1 VNFLIKIEEAI
12 NRFIEQILEKLK
24 TVTPDFLFQLI
35 VFLAHLPAAIKKK
48 IKIYKPKLHILG
60 LKFVG
65 YSAHYTTMARG
76 YLMSFLMYLRS
87 EEFKKADK
95 TTLLLKPIRY
105 AKSHP
110 IKTLSGLFSLMI
122 LAGATTII
130 FQNAEKI
137 AIGTYALRKPA
148 SSESAEEDVYIEFKN
163 HKFEVKIQAA
173 GGGGHG
179 GHGAEGAEAHEY
191 ELYLDLR
198 IEANNPQ
205 DKEFLE
211 RMEEML
217 DDNLEA
223 LELPVT
229 QLPLG
234 IENQKAIEEA
244 MVKSLNEDFR
254 QIGHDHP
261 IKGIKLKQIL
271 PSRPQYFR
279 QAERMTSVADINLQ
293 IFLEDTHRNRQV
305 WLDFSVL
312 ASNRNVILY
321 LKDHEVELKDHLTT
335 NVEPVIPQLPVE
347 DEGRLIIKEKLRS
360 EINQFLEKNG
370 IEGKILEIYI
380 DYLMVS

>member
-1 VNFLIKIEEAI
+1 AV
-12 NRFIEQILEKLK
+12 
-24 TVTPDFLFQLI
+24 
-35 VFLAHLPAAIKKK
+35 
-48 IKIYKPKLHILG
+48 
-60 LKFVG
+60 
-65 YSAHYTTMARG
+65 
-76 YLMSFLMYLRS
+76 
-87 EEFKKADK
+87 
-95 TTLLLKPIRY
+95 
-105 AKSHP
+105 
-110 IKTLSGLFSLMI
+110 
-122 LAGATTII
+122 
-130 FQNAEKI
+130 
-137 AIGTYALRKPA
+137 GTYALRKPA
-148 SSESAEEDVYIEFKN
+148 SIEIAEEDVYIEFKN

-173 GGGGHG
+173 GGGGGGHG
-179 GHGAEGAEAHEY
+179 GHGAEGAEAHEH

-229 QLPLG
+229 QLPLVP
-234 IENQKAIEEA
+234 ENQKTIEEA

-254 QIGHDHP
+254 QIGHAHP
-261 IKGIKLKQIL
+261 IKSIKLKQIL

-279 QAERMTSVADINLQ
+279 QAERMMSVTDINLQ

-305 WLDFSVL
+305 WIDFSVL
-312 ASNRNVILY
+312 ASNRNIILY

-360 EINQFLEKNG
+360 ELNQFLEKNG